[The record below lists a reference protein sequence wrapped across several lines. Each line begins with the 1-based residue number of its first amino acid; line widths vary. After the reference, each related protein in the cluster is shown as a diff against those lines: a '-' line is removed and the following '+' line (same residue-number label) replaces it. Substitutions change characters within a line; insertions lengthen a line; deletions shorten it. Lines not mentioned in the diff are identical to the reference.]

1 MNGFDVVTIGSA
13 TKDIFLFNKQANLKQ
28 GINSHFLEVPLD
40 RKVEINKVSEF
51 TGGSATNAAA
61 TFSNLGKKVGVISK
75 VGSDSNADFIL
86 EDLRKR
92 MISDELVVRSEG
104 ETPFSVVIVSNVG
117 KAVIFVYRGIEKT
130 LKYDEIKDDFSA
142 KWIYLGPLPVEDIS
156 MIEKILKKRKDKGTK
171 FAMNP
176 GSSFLSLGIKKTENI
191 LSDIDIISM
200 NQDEARK
207 FVGLNNDTKNLLEL
221 AKRVKTAAI
230 ITKGK
235 DGSMVAD
242 KKFIYNSNAMPA
254 KQINYVGAGDAFFS
268 GFINAVID
276 EKDIEEA
283 INLASYNSASVVEK
297 YGAKTG
303 LVSSYPAQR
312 VVKISKIKYSNSS

>member
-1 MNGFDVVTIGSA
+1 MEKFDVVTVGSA
-13 TKDIFLFNKQANLKQ
+13 TKDIFLFNKQASLKQ

-40 RKVEINKVSEF
+40 RKVEINKISEF

-61 TFSNLGKKVGVISK
+61 TFANFKKQVGIISK
-75 VGSDSNADFIL
+75 IGNDANSDFIL
-86 EDLRKR
+86 KDLKMRG
-92 MISDELVVRSEG
+92 ISDELIVRSEG
-104 ETPFSVVIVSNVG
+104 EAQFSVVIVSNVG

-130 LKYDEIKDDFSA
+130 LKYEEIKNEFFA
-142 KWIYLGPLPVEDIS
+142 KWMYIGPMPVEDVDI
-156 MIEKILKKRKDKGTK
+156 IEKIIKSHKDKGTK

-176 GSSFLSLGIKKTENI
+176 GSSFLNLGIKKVES
-191 LSDIDIISM
+191 LLKDIDIISM

-207 FVGLNNDTKNLLEL
+207 FVGLNNDVKNLLEL
-221 AKRVKTAAI
+221 AKHVKTAAI

-242 KKFIYNSNAMPA
+242 KKFIYYSMAKSA

-268 GFINAVID
+268 GFINAIMD

-283 INLASYNSASVVEK
+283 INLAAYNSASVVEK

-303 LVSSYPAQR
+303 LVDSYPTGHVVNITR
-312 VVKISKIKYSNSS
+312 VKHSGS

>member
-1 MNGFDVVTIGSA
+1 MEKFDVVTVGSA
-13 TKDIFLFNKQANLKQ
+13 TKDIFLFNKQASLKQ

-40 RKVEINKVSEF
+40 RKVEINKISEF

-61 TFSNLGKKVGVISK
+61 TFANFKKKVGVISK
-75 VGSDSNADFIL
+75 IGNDANSDFIL
-86 EDLRKR
+86 KDLKMRG
-92 MISDELVVRSEG
+92 ISEELIVRSEG
-104 ETPFSVVIVSNVG
+104 EAQFSVVVVSNVG

-130 LKYDEIKDDFSA
+130 LKYEEMRKDFSG
-142 KWIYLGPLPVEDIS
+142 KWMYIGPMPVEDVDI
-156 MIEKILKKRKDKGTK
+156 IEKIIKSHKDNGTK

-176 GSSFLSLGIKKTENI
+176 GSSFLNLGIKKVES
-191 LSDIDIISM
+191 LLKDIDIISM

-207 FVGLNNDTKNLLEL
+207 FVGLNNDVKNLLEL
-221 AKRVKTAAI
+221 AKHVKTAAI

-235 DGSMVAD
+235 DGSIVAD
-242 KKFIYNSNAMPA
+242 KKFIYYSTAKSA

-268 GFINAVID
+268 GFINAIMD

-283 INLASYNSASVVEK
+283 INLAAYNSASVVEK

-303 LVSSYPAQR
+303 LVDSYPAER
-312 VVKISKIKYSNSS
+312 VVNITKVKHSGS